1 MTTDAEYVAKQ
12 ALKAGQAINDDD
24 REHLTDPVCG
34 LLHLAQEAGEDPIA
48 VAAGGIEFWAM
59 EDAGVQEEI
68 HDTAARLTGA
78 PIANPGALNAL
89 DVMQT
94 AMHAMQPS
102 LADVIRQWL
111 NEAKAKAEAVARAN
125 GGATEAQA

>member
-1 MTTDAEYVAKQ
+1 MTYTSSVAQQ

-24 REHLTDPVCG
+24 RAHLTDPICA

-48 VAAGGIEFWAM
+48 VVAGGIEFWAM
-59 EDAGVQEEI
+59 EDAGAREEI
-68 HDTAARLTGA
+68 SDTAARLVGA

-89 DVMQT
+89 EALQT

-111 NEAKAKAEAVARAN
+111 DEAKPRAEAVARASV
-125 GGATEAQA
+125 ARPAR